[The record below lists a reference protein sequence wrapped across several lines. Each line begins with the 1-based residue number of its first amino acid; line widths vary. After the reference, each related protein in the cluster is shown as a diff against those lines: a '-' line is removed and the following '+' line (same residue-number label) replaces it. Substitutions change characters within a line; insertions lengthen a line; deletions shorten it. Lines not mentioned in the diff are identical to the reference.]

1 MQFMEQGAE
10 RRTMKRYRCSG
21 RVEIPRSYT
30 SVPLYGILM
39 DVSATGCGICVP
51 TGADFEAEEECWVEL
66 KFKSSYMTFRA
77 VGAVRSQ
84 HQHQKFGG
92 AMLGF
97 EFVEMT
103 SRGKAD
109 IAAFLHDQQPAELAN
124 GARELAYA

>member
-1 MQFMEQGAE
+1 MKAIERCSE
-10 RRTMKRYRCSG
+10 RRAAKRYQCSG

-30 SVPLYGILM
+30 SVPLFGILL
-39 DVSATGCGICVP
+39 DVSAMGCGICVP
-51 TGADFEAEEECWVEL
+51 SGADFEGEEECWVEL

-84 HQHQKFGG
+84 HQHQQFGG

-103 SRGKAD
+103 ARGKAD
-109 IAAFLHDQQPAELAN
+109 IAAFLRDQNAVEFAQVA
-124 GARELAYA
+124 